1 MSIRKNN
8 SKKALVLFLFL
19 LAFIPVIIAND
30 GNPQELSEP
39 TNKFMFWA
47 FLLGGLSAVSLVI
60 GSILGLVWKPSPRI
74 TAGFTAFGAGALLAA
89 LSVELIAPTVIEFV
103 ESNHAPIG
111 ETVGHDMIWEFL
123 FLIGGCVVGGI
134 LFFFLNEALNSK
146 GGYLRKA
153 STTIAYFNHMR
164 NKRFRL
170 VLKRFSKIKLIRSI
184 PATHIDI
191 LVQHI
196 RQVRFK
202 KGSYLFHKGDNTNRI
217 FFIESGEVNLVY
229 ENDQDSVIKDD
240 EIVGETAFLL
250 HDPILYDA
258 IANTDVK
265 AFELTQND
273 FNQVRD
279 SCPELQE
286 IIGLYARNELMQDL
300 GHKNGETQNHID
312 AEEWNLEAEKH
323 VHQHSYVPT
332 QKEINEHAEKQT
344 SAPLS
349 IWLGIFLDGIPESF
363 VIGAGFLIILAS
375 KGSLESLSFA
385 SVIPYTL
392 IAGLFLSN
400 LPEAMSSSIGM
411 KKMGWS
417 SFKIIGLWGSLMI
430 MTAVGAIFGYY
441 YGAIIPNYVEIG
453 IEGIASGAMLTMI
466 SQTMIPEAVHIG
478 GNKVT
483 GLSTLAG
490 YLSAVAF
497 KIFE

>member
-1 MSIRKNN
+1 MSKRKKIVVVFILIQLVFVSTIFANN
-8 SKKALVLFLFL
+8 DLPSA
-19 LAFIPVIIAND
+19 IN
-30 GNPQELSEP
+30 EP
-39 TNKFMFWA
+39 TAKFMFWA

-60 GSILGLVWKPSPRI
+60 GSVLGLVWKPSPRI
-74 TAGFTAFGAGALLAA
+74 TAAFTAFGAGALLAA

-103 ESNHAPIG
+103 ESNHTPAG
-111 ETVGHDMIWEFL
+111 ETAGHEMFLEFA
-123 FLIGGCVVGGI
+123 FLIVGCVIGGI
-134 LFFFLNEALNSK
+134 LFYFLNEALNSK

-153 STTIAYFNHMR
+153 STTISYFNHMR

-170 VLKRFSKIKLIRSI
+170 ALKRFSKINLFRSV
-184 PATHIDI
+184 PATHLDI

-196 RQVRFK
+196 RHVNFK
-202 KGSYLFHKGDNTNRI
+202 KGSYLFHKGNITNHI
-217 FFIESGEVNLVY
+217 YFIESGEVNLVFSPHQ
-229 ENDQDSVIKDD
+229 NRLIKDN
-240 EIVGETAFLL
+240 EIVGETAFLV
-250 HDPILYDA
+250 HDPILFDA
-258 IANTDVK
+258 VAATDIK
-265 AFELTQND
+265 AFELSRND
-273 FNQVRD
+273 FEHLKD
-279 SCPELQE
+279 ACPELQE
-286 IIGLYARNELMQDL
+286 IIGLSAKNELMKDMEFL
-300 GHKNGETQNHID
+300 NSEPID
-312 AEEWNLEAEKH
+312 SAADEEWISEALKH
-323 VHQHSYVPT
+323 THHYSYIPT
-332 QKEINEHAEKQT
+332 QREINEHAQKQP

-363 VIGAGFLIILAS
+363 VIGAGFLIILAT
-375 KGSLESLSFA
+375 KGSLESLSFT

-411 KKMGWS
+411 KKMGWN
-417 SFKIIGLWGSLMI
+417 SFKILSLWSSLMI
-430 MTAVGAIFGYY
+430 MTAIGAIFGYY

>member
-1 MSIRKNN
+1 MKIL
-8 SKKALVLFLFL
+8 SKKAIALVLMLIVSVPSIF
-19 LAFIPVIIAND
+19 ANVVESQVIT
-30 GNPQELSEP
+30 EP
-39 TNKFMFWA
+39 STKFMFWA

-60 GSILGLVWKPSPRI
+60 GSVMGLVWKPSPRI

-103 ESNHAPIG
+103 ESNHTPIG
-111 ETVGHDMIWEFL
+111 ETAGHDMFLEFA
-123 FLIGGCVVGGI
+123 FLLVGCVAGGI
-134 LFFFLNEALNSK
+134 LFYFLNEALNSK

-170 VLKRFSKIKLIRSI
+170 ALRRFSKIKLFRSI
-184 PATHIDI
+184 PATHLDI

-196 RQVRFK
+196 RHVHFK
-202 KGSYLFHKGDNTNRI
+202 KGSYLFHKGNITNRI
-217 FFIESGEVNLVY
+217 YFIESGEVNLVF
-229 ENDQDSVIKDD
+229 NSNQDRVIKDN
-240 EIVGETAFLL
+240 EIVGETAFLI
-250 HDPILYDA
+250 HDPILFDA
-258 IANTDVK
+258 IASTEVK
-265 AFELTQND
+265 AFELTRND
-273 FNQVRD
+273 FDHLKDV
-279 SCPELQE
+279 CPELQE
-286 IIGLYARNELMQDL
+286 IIGLSARNELMKDL
-300 GHKNGETQNHID
+300 DYINGESINAAADEDWIS
-312 AEEWNLEAEKH
+312 EASKH
-323 VHQHSYVPT
+323 THHHSYIPT
-332 QKEINEHAEKQT
+332 QKEINEHAQKQT

-375 KGSLESLSFA
+375 KGSLDSLTFT

-411 KKMGWS
+411 KKMGWKPL
-417 SFKIIGLWGSLMI
+417 KILSLWGSLML
-430 MTAVGAIFGYY
+430 MTAVGAVFGYY
-441 YGAIIPNYVEIG
+441 YGAVIPNYIKIGVEG
-453 IEGIASGAMLTMI
+453 LASGAMLTMI
-466 SQTMIPEAVHIG
+466 AQTMIPEAVHIG
-478 GNKVT
+478 GSKVT

>member
-1 MSIRKNN
+1 MKRIF
-8 SKKALVLFLFL
+8 KKIIFFIFFFI
-19 LAFIPVIIAND
+19 AFIPVIYANED
-30 GNPQELSEP
+30 IQLTIEEP
-39 TNKFMFWA
+39 STKFMFWA
-47 FLLGGLSAVSLVI
+47 FLLGGLSAISLVI
-60 GSILGLVWKPSPRI
+60 GSVLGLIWKPSPRI

-111 ETVGHDMIWEFL
+111 ETTGHDMFLEFT
-123 FLIGGCVVGGI
+123 FLIVGCVIGGV
-134 LFFFLNEALNSK
+134 LFYFMNEALNSK

-153 STTIAYFNHMR
+153 STTIAYFNHLR
-164 NKRFRL
+164 NKRTRL
-170 VLKRFSKIKLIRSI
+170 ALKRFSKIKLIRSI
-184 PATHIDI
+184 PATHMDI

-196 RQVRFK
+196 RQVHFR
-202 KGSYLFHKGDNTNRI
+202 KGHYLFHKGDITNRI
-217 FFIESGEVNLVY
+217 YFIESGEVNLVY
-229 ENDQDSVIKDD
+229 NNDKDHLIKDN
-240 EIVGETAFLL
+240 EIVGETAFLI

-258 IANTDVK
+258 IASTDVK

-273 FNQVRD
+273 FNQLRD
-279 SCPELQE
+279 TCPELQE
-286 IIGLYARNELMQDL
+286 IIGLYARNELLHDL
-300 GHKNGETQNHID
+300 GQMNGESENHMD
-312 AEEWNLEAEKH
+312 AKEWTIEASKH
-323 VHQHSYVPT
+323 VHQHSYIPT
-332 QKEINEHAEKQT
+332 QKEINDHAQKQT

-375 KGSLESLSFA
+375 KGSLDSLSFS

-411 KKMGWS
+411 KKMGWKP
-417 SFKIIGLWGSLMI
+417 FKILSLWSSLMI
-430 MTAVGAIFGYY
+430 MTAVGAVFGYY
-441 YGAIIPNYVEIG
+441 YGAVIPNYIEIG
-453 IEGIASGAMLTMI
+453 VEGVASGAMLTMI

-478 GNKVT
+478 GSKVT

-497 KIFE
+497 KVFE